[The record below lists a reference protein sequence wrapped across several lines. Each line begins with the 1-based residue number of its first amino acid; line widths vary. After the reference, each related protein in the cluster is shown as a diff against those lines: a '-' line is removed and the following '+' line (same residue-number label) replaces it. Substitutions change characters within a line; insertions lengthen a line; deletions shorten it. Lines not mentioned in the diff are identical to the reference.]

1 MGSVVLRLAPWQVTS
16 TVHTIMEV
24 ASTVLALM
32 VGIIALVRFYSKK
45 SNTYLFIGA
54 GFLGTALLDGY
65 HAIATFTPFSSAFPS
80 LPPSLVPWSWVASRM
95 FLSILLFLSW
105 WAYRRR
111 KMSQKGT
118 YCGRRSFATLRNYL
132 KTRKCHSELVSES
145 PNDGNNPD
153 EILKRVQDDTLVY
166 VLR

>member
-24 ASTVLALM
+24 AATVLALM

-80 LPPSLVPWSWVASRM
+80 LPPSLVPWSWIALRDQGVGFRKRSGA
-95 FLSILLFLSW
+95 FFD
-105 WAYRRR
+105 AY
-111 KMSQKGT
+111 
-118 YCGRRSFATLRNYL
+118 F
-132 KTRKCHSELVSES
+132 
-145 PNDGNNPD
+145 
-153 EILKRVQDDTLVY
+153 
-166 VLR
+166 